1 MLDNFFQWDTSG
13 GDCTAS
19 HVRIKALLEAD
30 PDTRGVKW
38 NLRCAQNV
46 HTCLTGYSVTGALFV
61 VDVGGLK
68 SCFCFK
74 GGDPLNV
81 VAVAGRRVATDVL
94 TTFRVVWYQDG
105 TPATVLYKV

>member
-1 MLDNFFQWDTSG
+1 M
-13 GDCTAS
+13 
-19 HVRIKALLEAD
+19 KALLEAD

-38 NLRCAQNV
+38 DLRSAQNV

-74 GGDPLNV
+74 GGDPLNT
-81 VAVAGRRVATDVL
+81 VAVAGKRFATD
-94 TTFRVVWYQDG
+94 FQ
-105 TPATVLYKV
+105 